1 MNVINWFE
9 LPVVDMDRAVRF
21 YEALTDKKLKRE
33 NFMDV
38 PHAIFGSSKD
48 GVGGALI
55 KQPNRRPVADGTT
68 VYLGSSDIDAALLRV
83 SKLGAEVRLAKT
95 SIGPMGFIALL
106 VDSEGNQ
113 VGLHSAP

>member
-9 LPVVDMDRAVRF
+9 LPVVDMERAVRF

-55 KQPNRRPVADGTT
+55 KHADRKPVAGGTT
-68 VYLGSSDIDAALLRV
+68 VYLDSSDIDAALTRV
-83 SKLGAEVRLAKT
+83 SKLGAEVRQPKT
-95 SIGPMGFIALL
+95 SIGPLGWVALL
-106 VDSEGNQ
+106 VDSEGNL